1 MLGPA
6 QVDGNAAQ
14 DHSIKKT
21 RTTQQRLAMPRENV
35 MRLLDKQLYRSCSA
49 SLAVIVLVFSGS
61 IDLATAQTYPSR
73 PVTLIVPY
81 GAGGPTDTI
90 GRIVADGMRTSLGQ
104 PIVIEN
110 VPGASG
116 SIGVGR
122 VARAAPDGYTFVIG
136 GWSPNVLNGAMFS
149 LSYDVLNDF
158 QPISLVVDN
167 PLVIVGR
174 KTLPASDLKEFIA
187 WLKANPDK
195 ASQGTS
201 GAGGASHVAGVFF
214 QKRTE
219 TQYRFVPYR
228 LGATSAMQ
236 DLIGGQIDMLIDLAA
251 NSIPHVRSGNVRA
264 FAVTARTRLAAA
276 ANIPTVDEA
285 GLPEFYASF
294 WHGLWAPRNTPSPIV
309 AKLNAAVVNALSDPA
324 VRQRLVDLGQEVF
337 PRERQS
343 PTALGAFQKA
353 EIEKWWPIIRTAGIK
368 AD

>member
-1 MLGPA
+1 
-6 QVDGNAAQ
+6 
-14 DHSIKKT
+14 
-21 RTTQQRLAMPRENV
+21 

-167 PLVIVGR
+167 PLVIVR
-174 KTLPASDLKEFIA
+174 RD
-187 WLKANPDK
+187 
-195 ASQGTS
+195 
-201 GAGGASHVAGVFF
+201 
-214 QKRTE
+214 R
-219 TQYRFVPYR
+219 
-228 LGATSAMQ
+228 
-236 DLIGGQIDMLIDLAA
+236 
-251 NSIPHVRSGNVRA
+251 
-264 FAVTARTRLAAA
+264 
-276 ANIPTVDEA
+276 
-285 GLPEFYASF
+285 
-294 WHGLWAPRNTPSPIV
+294 
-309 AKLNAAVVNALSDPA
+309 
-324 VRQRLVDLGQEVF
+324 
-337 PRERQS
+337 
-343 PTALGAFQKA
+343 
-353 EIEKWWPIIRTAGIK
+353 
-368 AD
+368 